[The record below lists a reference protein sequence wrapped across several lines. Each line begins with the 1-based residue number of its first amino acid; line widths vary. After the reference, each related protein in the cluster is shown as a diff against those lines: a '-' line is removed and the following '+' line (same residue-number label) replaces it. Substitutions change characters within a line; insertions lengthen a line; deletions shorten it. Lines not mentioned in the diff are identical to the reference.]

1 VAVTVEALHD
11 KLLFGRRVKILAGH
25 LAGLIP
31 PQARVLDVGCGD
43 GTIDRLISEQLPRVS
58 IQGIDVLVR
67 PDAHIPVHSFDGIN
81 IPYPDA
87 SFDVVMFVDALHRTD
102 DPLLSLQ
109 EARRVGK
116 MILIKDYVQ
125 KGFMAGTSLRLMD
138 WIGKSNHGVVLPC
151 NYWSQAQWD
160 AAFDAVGLKRVE
172 MLTSLGLYAA
182 PASWIFGR
190 SLHFISRLERE
201 EIT

>member
-1 VAVTVEALHD
+1 
-11 KLLFGRRVKILAGH
+11 
-25 LAGLIP
+25 
-31 PQARVLDVGCGD
+31 
-43 GTIDRLISEQLPRVS
+43 
-58 IQGIDVLVR
+58 
-67 PDAHIPVHSFDGIN
+67 
-81 IPYPDA
+81 
-87 SFDVVMFVDALHRTD
+87 MFVDALHRTD